1 MSGLY
6 LHIPFCRKRCT
17 YCDFH
22 FSTTFENY
30 RTSLVQAIAHELA
43 LRAKE
48 LDMPVQTIYFG
59 GGTPSILNFSEL
71 DLIFNTIRAHYPTAT
86 DCEITFEVNPE
97 DINVANLLYWKGLGI
112 NRLSIGL
119 QTFSDED
126 LLWMNRAHHVND
138 GLAGIQLAQQCGFDN
153 ISVDLIYGLPGQSL
167 AAWDA
172 SLQAVFKLGVQHLSA
187 YCLTIEP
194 KTALNHLVRQKKLQ
208 PADEVLQSDQF
219 LWLVQKASAHGFEQY
234 EISNF
239 GMAGFHSK
247 HNSSYW
253 KFQPYLGIGP
263 SAHSFDGKVRRWNVR
278 NNTQYTNQ
286 VGKNDKWFETEHL
299 SVNERRNEQILLGLR
314 TIWGLDVSTLAT
326 DWTPKESA
334 QIAEFARL
342 NWLTISNEKIVLTE
356 QGKLHADGIAA
367 ALFRVD

>member
-30 RTSLVQAIAHELA
+30 RTHLIEAIAKELA
-43 LRAKE
+43 LRAHE
-48 LDMPVQTIYFG
+48 LNLPINTIYFG

-71 DLIFNTIRAHYPTAT
+71 ELILTAIHKNYRLAP
-86 DCEITFEVNPE
+86 DCEISFEVNPE
-97 DINVANLLYWKGLGI
+97 DINEANLLYWKKIGI
-112 NRLSIGL
+112 NRLSIGI

-138 GLAGIQLAQQCGFDN
+138 GLAGIRLAQQCGFDN

-172 SLQAVFKLGVQHLSA
+172 SLAEVFKLGVKHLSA

-208 PADEVLQSDQF
+208 PADEVLQSEQF
-219 LWLVQKASAHGFEQY
+219 LWLVQKARAAGFEQY

-239 GMAGFHSK
+239 ALAGFHSR

-263 SAHSFDGKVRRWNVR
+263 SAHSFDGHSRRWNVR
-278 NNTQYTNQ
+278 NNTLYANQ
-286 VGKNDKWFETEHL
+286 VGKNDKWFETEQL
-299 SVNERRNEQILLGLR
+299 SANERRNEQILLGLR
-314 TIWGLDVSTLAT
+314 TVWGLDLSALVSA
-326 DWTPKESA
+326 WTQKESA

-342 NWLTISNEKIVLTE
+342 NWLTISRDYIVLTE
-356 QGKLHADGIAA
+356 EGKLHADGIAA

>member
-30 RTSLVQAIAHELA
+30 RADLIAALA
-43 LRAKE
+43 LE
-48 LDMPVQTIYFG
+48 LSLRSNEATTIQSVYFG
-59 GGTPSILNFSEL
+59 GGTPSILSFAEL
-71 DLIFNTIRAHYPTAT
+71 ELLFKQIHQYYTLAQ

-97 DINVANLLYWKGLGI
+97 DISLDNLRFWKGIGI

-119 QTFSDED
+119 QTLTDSD
-126 LLWMNRAHHVND
+126 LIWMNRAHQVKD
-138 GLAGIQLAQQCGFDN
+138 GLEGIKLAQQFGFNN

-167 AAWDA
+167 TAWKA
-172 SLQAVFKLGVQHLSA
+172 SLDAVFQLKIQHLSA

-208 PADEVLQSDQF
+208 PAAETLQSEQF
-219 LWLVQKASAHGFEQY
+219 LLLIESARSNGFEPY

-239 GMAGFHSK
+239 ALPGFHSR

-253 KFQPYLGIGP
+253 KFQPYIGVGP
-263 SAHSFDGKVRRWNVR
+263 SAHSFDGKSRRWNVR
-278 NNTQYTNQ
+278 NNTLYTQ
-286 VGKNDKWFETEHL
+286 KVGKSESWYETEIL
-299 SVNERRNEQILLGLR
+299 SENERRNELILLGLR
-314 TIWGLDVSTLAT
+314 TKWGLDEALLNTH
-326 DWTPKESA
+326 WTQKESA
-334 QIAEFARL
+334 QIEEFARL
-342 NWLTISNEKIVLTE
+342 NWLKRTDQQIVLTE